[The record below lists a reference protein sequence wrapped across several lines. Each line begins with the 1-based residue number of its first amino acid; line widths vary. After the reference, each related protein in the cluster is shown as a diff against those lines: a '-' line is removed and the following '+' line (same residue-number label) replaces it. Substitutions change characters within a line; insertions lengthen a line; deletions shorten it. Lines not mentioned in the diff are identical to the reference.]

1 MNDNAPIFDEKQYE
15 FSIMENSDVGTVV
28 GQVKAIDIDSG
39 DYGTAGIR
47 YTTLTGSISKL

>member
-1 MNDNAPIFDEKQYE
+1 MFDEKQYD
-15 FSIMENSDVGTVV
+15 FSVLENSDIGTIV

-47 YTTLTGSISKL
+47 YTKLTGSISKL

>member
-1 MNDNAPIFDEKQYE
+1 
-15 FSIMENSDVGTVV
+15 MENSDVGTVV